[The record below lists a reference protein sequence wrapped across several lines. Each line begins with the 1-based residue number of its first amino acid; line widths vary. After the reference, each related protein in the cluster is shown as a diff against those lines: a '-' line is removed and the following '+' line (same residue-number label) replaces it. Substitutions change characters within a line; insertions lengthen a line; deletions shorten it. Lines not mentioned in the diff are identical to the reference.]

1 LSKSERY
8 NPEAVPIIDLV
19 NQVFQKHGLSRGT
32 EHRLVFESW
41 NRIVPPIYTERCKAV
56 SFRNGKLIVA
66 VQSAPL
72 LEELRGFRDAEFVS
86 LLNQD
91 LSVRGEA
98 AHVVVRTIEFRRS

>member
-1 LSKSERY
+1 MNQPKRY

-41 NRIVPPIYTERCKAV
+41 QRIAPPIYHERCKAL
-56 SFRNGKLIVA
+56 SFRSGRLIVA

-72 LEELRGFRDAEFVS
+72 LEELCVFRSSEFVS

-98 AHVVVRTIEFRRS
+98 AHVVVRSIEFRRS

>member
-1 LSKSERY
+1 M
-8 NPEAVPIIDLV
+8 PIIDLV
-19 NQVFQKHGLSRGT
+19 NQAFQKHGLSRGT

-41 NRIVPPIYTERCKAV
+41 ARIVPPIYNERCQAV
-56 SFRNGKLIVA
+56 SFRNGRLIVA

-72 LEELRGFRDAEFVS
+72 LEELCGFRIAEFVS

-98 AHVVVRTIEFRRS
+98 AHVIVRAIEFRRS